1 MFLLF
6 AFHEYMVLLFVLA
19 KPFELVFYNQQLKKK
34 PFLDFLLFLSRCAF
48 CTNAD
53 GMGELLEPGFPS

>member
-48 CTNAD
+48 CPNAD